1 MATIYLI
8 RHCESEGNACRRAQA
23 YMDAPV
29 TRMGYDQ
36 CEALRKHFE
45 NTHLDA
51 IYASDTFRAV
61 KTVEPMA
68 KERGLPVRVR
78 FMLREIC
85 TGIWEDMSWGN
96 IAADY
101 PEEHRI
107 WQQRPAEL
115 ITPGINSFQEL
126 SGRMIC
132 ALRRIAKEI
141 GPDGVAAVAS
151 HSCSIKA
158 ALCGIY
164 GWPFE
169 RVLECGHGENC
180 SHSKLHVD
188 ESGNITVEYAHQS
201 SSMPRNLIKSWQGIP
216 SADVNLALYP
226 CDLSKDKES
235 LLALAESDAA
245 ERSESFDAAAFL
257 AEAEKVLAS
266 DPEAIGLGYL
276 HNQAVGYVISAD
288 DEKLPEGWGLIRRM
302 YVIPELQG
310 KGHGDQLY
318 GYAAHH
324 MRYAGKTVVAVPKDI
339 TKEEKRIVDRFMFE
353 ADAQYPEY
361 CSMALFC
368 PKLDYPVLP

>member
-23 YMDAPV
+23 HMDAPV

-45 NTHLDA
+45 GVHLDA
-51 IYASDTFRAV
+51 IYASDTYRAI

-68 KERGLPVRVR
+68 KERNLPVKVR
-78 FMLREIC
+78 FSLKEIT

-101 PEEHRI
+101 PEEHRV
-107 WQQRPAEL
+107 WQQRPWDL

-126 SGRMIC
+126 SERVIFC
-132 ALRRIAKEI
+132 LRRIAKEI
-141 GPDGVAAVAS
+141 GPDGTAAVAS

-164 GWPFE
+164 GWSFE

-180 SHSKLHVD
+180 SHCKLHID
-188 ESGNITVEYAHQS
+188 EDGNITVEYAHRS
-201 SSMPRNLIKSWQGIP
+201 SSMPRHLIKSWQGIP
-216 SADVNLALYP
+216 GSDVNMALYP
-226 CDLSKDKES
+226 CDLAKDKES
-235 LLALAESDAA
+235 LLALATADAA
-245 ERSESFDAAAFL
+245 ERGEAFDAQIYL
-257 AEAEKVLAS
+257 AQAEKLLKEN
-266 DPEAIGLGYL
+266 PNAIGLGYL
-276 HNQAVGYVISAD
+276 HQKPVGFVISGSD
-288 DEKLPEGWGLIRRM
+288 DTLPESWGLIQRM
-302 YVIPELQG
+302 YMIPALQG
-310 KGHGDQLY
+310 SGHGDQLY

-324 MRYAGKTVVAVPKDI
+324 MRYAGKTVVAVPKHI

-361 CSMALFC
+361 YSMALFC
-368 PKLDYPVLP
+368 PKPDYPVLP